1 MSEIIPCPCTRDCVK
16 RGPGCHAEC
25 RDYLV
30 YEARKREDYAR
41 SRHDPGWHS
50 TTPGFERRIREAK
63 RNQASGRRHVR

>member
-1 MSEIIPCPCTRDCVK
+1 MAEKNPCPCTRDCAK

-50 TTPGFERRIREAK
+50 TTPGFERRIREAR
-63 RNQASGRRHVR
+63 RNQTSGRRHVR